1 MRASPGGG
9 APGAGFARHRVPPGR
24 RLTVALAALFSAAC
38 GPDPA
43 RDAAPPPT
51 PEIRDSAGIW
61 IVENP
66 RPPEGS
72 RLPWRVGPVPSVS
85 IGAVDGEAPS
95 VLWGALD
102 ATRLSDGR
110 IVVANAGTND
120 LRVFDAA
127 GAHLEN
133 WAGEGEGP
141 GEFTSLSRVEP
152 WPGDSI
158 AAWWTR
164 TGGIS
169 VFDSEGNYGRT
180 FRLGGNDED
189 PKWLALRPQA
199 TTRAGAVLAT
209 WRWRDADT
217 IVVHLRDG
225 EGDLAASLGVHPGP
239 DYHRTNVGTDR
250 ERIWEKIFGRR
261 LVHAPWEDLVAVGV
275 TERYELKAFRDDG
288 SLARIVRRQ
297 HALQPPAPTDIA
309 AYIEVAVSYM
319 PMGLSPPE
327 IERRQA
333 DLRRDYGA
341 VPAAEHLPAL
351 DSVMVDALDHLWVRE
366 FESPAE
372 VRPGILWCVFDPG
385 GRVLGFVET
394 PDDLYIYE
402 IGDDYILGRVGHE
415 LDVESIQLWP
425 LHRRASTEPD

>member
-1 MRASPGGG
+1 MARRAT
-9 APGAGFARHRVPPGR
+9 RI
-24 RLTVALAALFSAAC
+24 VALIAAALTAVAC
-38 GPDPA
+38 GTEPA
-43 RDAAPPPT
+43 RDAAPSLT
-51 PEIRDSAGIW
+51 PEIRDSAGIR

-72 RLPWRVGPVPSVS
+72 RLAWRIGPEPLVS
-85 IGAVDGEAPS
+85 IGAVDGGGPD

-110 IVVANAGTND
+110 IVVANAGTNE
-120 LRVFDAA
+120 LRVFDAS
-127 GAHLEN
+127 GTHLGN

-141 GEFTSLSRVEP
+141 GEFTSLNRVEP

-164 TGGIS
+164 AGGIS

-180 FRLGGNDED
+180 FRLGGNEED
-189 PKWLALRPQA
+189 SKWLALRPQA
-199 TTRAGAVLAT
+199 TTGAGTVLAT

-239 DYHRTNVGTDR
+239 DYHRTDVGTDR

-261 LVHAPWEDLVAVGV
+261 LVHAPWGDLLAVGV
-275 TERYELKAFRDDG
+275 TERYELKAFRGDG
-288 SLARIVRRQ
+288 SLARVIRRR
-297 HALQPPAPTDIA
+297 HTPRPP
-309 AYIEVAVSYM
+309 S
-319 PMGLSPPE
+319 SSE
-327 IERRQA
+327 IEGQIERMLSFVP
-333 DLRRDYGA
+333 LRLSQQEIEEYKAQGRTELGE

-366 FESPAE
+366 FENPLE
-372 VRPGILWCVFDPG
+372 DPPGIVWCVFDPE
-385 GRVLGFVET
+385 GRVLGFVEM

-402 IGDDYILGRVGHE
+402 IGDDYILGRAGSE
-415 LDVESIQLWP
+415 LDVEFIQLWP
-425 LHRRASTEPD
+425 LHRGARAERN